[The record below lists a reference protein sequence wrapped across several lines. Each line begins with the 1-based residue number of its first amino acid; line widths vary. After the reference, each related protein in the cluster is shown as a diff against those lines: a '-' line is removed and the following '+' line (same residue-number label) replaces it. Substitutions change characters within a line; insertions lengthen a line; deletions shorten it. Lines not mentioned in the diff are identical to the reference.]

1 MALPVSAG
9 SGRFLHQFGTF
20 QFVTKEF
27 EDTLTTGKRRLIPA
41 VSNLTRLWR
50 LLSPTSIRRLKA
62 DFLPD
67 LPAKNRHIHHV
78 PMDAMHAA
86 VYSEVAGA
94 AKDILDRELR
104 KDDPNMGAI
113 SKALWWMRYAA
124 SVPSKEGLP
133 YFENALGEIGT
144 AVAMTMGT
152 SYPKVRKIVDLCQAA
167 KAQGREDH
175 RLHVLESLP
184 RRAGQGAERR
194 RLPGA
199 HRHSRHTH
207 SAARGACLG
216 AEERL

>member
-1 MALPVSAG
+1 M
-9 SGRFLHQFGTF
+9 
-20 QFVTKEF
+20 
-27 EDTLTTGKRRLIPA
+27 
-41 VSNLTRLWR
+41 
-50 LLSPTSIRRLKA
+50 SPTSIRRLKA

-86 VYSEVAGA
+86 VYSEVAGT

-144 AVAMTMGT
+144 AVAMTMGN
-152 SYPKVRKIVDLCQAA
+152 
-167 KAQGREDH
+167 E
-175 RLHVLESLP
+175 LP
-184 RRAGQGAERR
+184 QGAEGRR
-194 RLPGA
+194 SVPGSQRPRA
-199 HRHSRHTH
+199 RRPSSSLACAPSTACWSR
-207 SAARGACLG
+207 R
-216 AEERL
+216 